1 MVFKRRGIQA
11 ALTSAALMGLL
22 PVLGKQAI
30 LQGMP
35 PLAVVALR
43 TIIAASILF
52 FLMFF
57 FSREYIY
64 IYPLGFLGCLIA
76 GSVNGVGS
84 LLYYGAL
91 GRIDAGLGQ
100 LLYSLYPLF
109 TILWFRLDRQ
119 PPSRLTVF
127 RFFLA
132 IPAVYLLIQT
142 RNHSLDIIGVLM
154 MLGAALLYGLHLPI
168 NQRVLYDM
176 PAPTVTLYTL
186 FAMSAV
192 VVPFYLVVGPLP
204 SNGPGDS
211 WFQNLNE
218 QAWWS
223 IAGLS
228 LVTFLSR
235 LMLFLGVKNIGG
247 IQTAL
252 LGLGELIVTILFAQ
266 LWLGERLS
274 PLQWIGASILILSLV
289 LIIFEKPGLQ
299 KNKTGGL
306 LSWLKSPN
314 LQENL
319 ANSPKDK

>member
-1 MVFKRRGIQA
+1 MIFQRRGIQA
-11 ALTSAALMGLL
+11 ALASAFLMGLL

-43 TIIAASILF
+43 TILAAIILLF
-52 FLMFF
+52 VMFF
-57 FSREYIY
+57 FQREYLY
-64 IYPLGFLGCLIA
+64 IYPLGFLGCLLA
-76 GSVNGVGS
+76 GGINGTGS
-84 LLYYGAL
+84 LLYYSAL

-119 PPSRLTVF
+119 PPSRLTVL

-132 IPAVYLLIQT
+132 VPAVFLLIQT
-142 RNHSLDIIGVLM
+142 RNHSLDLVGVLM

-186 FAMSAV
+186 FAMSAI

-204 SNGPGDS
+204 SIRPANS
-211 WFQNLNE
+211 WFQILSE
-218 QAWWS
+218 QALWS
-223 IAGLS
+223 VVGLS

-235 LMLFLGVKNIGG
+235 LTLFVGVKNIGG

-274 PLQWIGASILILSLV
+274 KLQWIGATILVFCLV
-289 LIIFEKPGLQ
+289 LIFFEKPGLQ
-299 KNKTGGL
+299 KNKTEGW

-314 LQENL
+314 LPENL
-319 ANSPKDK
+319 VNPPRQK